1 MDYEKYRFGRIG
13 ILRYLLAY
21 IGAAVLVSY
30 TFYDSFYVLPLF
42 IPLAPVYI
50 KAVRNELKRR
60 RKEQLKRQ
68 FRDMIDSVSTAMQ
81 AGYSAENAFHEAYKD
96 MLRLY
101 GHGSLIALEL
111 ESFFTRLETGVV
123 LEHVLK
129 DFALRAKTEDI
140 TDFADIFSI
149 AKRNGGNL
157 TNIISNTVRIMKEKE
172 ETEKEIRVILSG
184 RKFEQKIMCL
194 IPLGIILYLKVSSG
208 DLIGILYHNAAGAVI
223 MTACLAL
230 LGISFYISRSL
241 TDIRV

>member
-1 MDYEKYRFGRIG
+1 M
-13 ILRYLLAY
+13 
-21 IGAAVLVSY
+21 
-30 TFYDSFYVLPLF
+30 
-42 IPLAPVYI
+42 
-50 KAVRNELKRR
+50 
-60 RKEQLKRQ
+60 
-68 FRDMIDSVSTAMQ
+68 
-81 AGYSAENAFHEAYKD
+81 
-96 MLRLY
+96 
-101 GHGSLIALEL
+101 
-111 ESFFTRLETGVV
+111 
-123 LEHVLK
+123 LEHVLN
-129 DFALRAKTEDI
+129 DFALKAKTEDI

-194 IPLGIILYLKVSSG
+194 IPFGIILYLKVSSG